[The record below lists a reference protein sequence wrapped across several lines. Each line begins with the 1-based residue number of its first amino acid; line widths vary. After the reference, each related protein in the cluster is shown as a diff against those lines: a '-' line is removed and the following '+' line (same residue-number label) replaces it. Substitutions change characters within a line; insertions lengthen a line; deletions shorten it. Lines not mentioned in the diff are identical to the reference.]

1 MFNSKFIL
9 IITSCIVLVFLSCKK
24 YETLPEL
31 DLGNNMNPE
40 AGVEYVKLDSTRI
53 YYAPNKILKSYVSIK
68 SNLISDMGFTYI
80 KINVYKNGYLT
91 GYLTPTSVK
100 TYLDNVVSGQ
110 VLKFEYTVVDSEGRE
125 SKKSMPFTVTIP

>member
-1 MFNSKFIL
+1 MFNCKFIL
-9 IITSCIVLVFLSCKK
+9 IITSCFVLVFLSCKK

-40 AGVEYVKLDSTRI
+40 AGIEYVKLDSTRI

-68 SNLISDMGFTYI
+68 ANLISDMGFAY
-80 KINVYKNGYLT
+80 KRINVYKNGLYG
-91 GYLTPTSVK
+91 GYLTPTSTK

-110 VLKFEYTVVDSEGRE
+110 VLKFEYTVVDTDERE
-125 SKKSMPFTVTIP
+125 SKKSLPYIVTIP

>member
-9 IITSCIVLVFLSCKK
+9 IIISCIVLIFLSCKK

-53 YYAPNKILKSYVSIK
+53 YNAPNKILKSYVSIK
-68 SNLISDMGFTYI
+68 ANLISDMGFTYT
-80 KINVYKNGYLT
+80 KINVYKNGAL
-91 GYLTPTSVK
+91 GAYLTPTSTK

-125 SKKSMPFTVTIP
+125 SKKSIPFIVTIP